1 MQYLKNCLFILFVFI
16 CPVYLLAQIETAK
29 TDSIKP
35 RSLVKP
41 YNAVITSKAKT
52 SIGFFKIHKVDDR
65 YFFEIPNFQLG
76 RDLLVVNRI
85 SKASEGIKAKM
96 FGFAGDQI
104 NEHVIRFVKGPN
116 NKVFLKSISY
126 TDVAKDSSADGMYHS
141 VMNNNLQPVVAAF
154 DVKAFTMDSIGVVID
169 MTDYINS
176 DNDIFFFNGAS
187 KLNLNLGLLQADK
200 SYISSLAAYPMNI
213 EIKTMKTY
221 IKATQP
227 LLSSG
232 GGFSSYEL
240 NSSIVLLPEI
250 PMLPRNY
257 DDRVGYFST
266 GYTDFDA
273 NPQGVERTQMITRWR
288 LKPKKEDIEK
298 YLKGEMVEPENPII
312 YYIDPATPKKWVP
325 YLMQGVNDW
334 QKAFEKAGFK
344 NAIIGK
350 EAPTGDSTWSIDD
363 ARHNVIV
370 YKPSIVPNASGPHVH
385 DPRSGEIIETHINW
399 YHNVMQLLHNW
410 YFIQASAVDPKAR
423 TMKFSDELM
432 GQLIRFVSSHEIGH
446 TLGLRHNFGSS
457 STVPVEN
464 LRNKAWVEA
473 NGHTPS
479 IMDYARFNYVAQ
491 PEDSISEIGLFPRIG
506 DYDKW
511 AIEWGYRWWPEMN
524 KEVEKTKL
532 NEWIITKLKDKRLW
546 FGDEQDPNDPRS
558 QSEDLGDDAMKAGTY
573 GIKNLQRIVPNLTEW
588 TKEANE
594 GYESLAEMYKEVT
607 NQFGRY
613 VGHVVKNIGGILNTP
628 KTVEE
633 KGNVFE
639 YVSKEKQ
646 QSAMHF
652 LQEQLFTT
660 PTWLLN
666 KKIFLLTGTADGAS
680 VSNLQNSVLKT
691 LIGSNTMDKLLKFE
705 AYDATHVY
713 TAVMMLNELKK
724 GIWSELPAH
733 RAIEMQRRILQKMY
747 VERITAIL
755 NPPSVGDT
763 PATGRLSDV
772 LSTASVINKNSDML
786 SIIKAHAKSLLAEIK
801 TALPLEQDEMTKLHL
816 QDCLERIN
824 EALHP
829 KNQG

>member
-1 MQYLKNCLFILFVFI
+1 MQYIKNCLFILSIFI
-16 CPVYLLAQIETAK
+16 SPVYLAAQNEAAK
-29 TDSIKP
+29 TDSSKP

-41 YNAVITSKAKT
+41 YNTVITAKAKT
-52 SIGFFKIHKVDDR
+52 SNGFFKVHKIDDR
-65 YFFEIPNFQLG
+65 YFFEIPNSLLG

-85 SKASEGIKAKM
+85 SKAAEGMKAKM

-104 NEHVIRFVKGPN
+104 NENVIRFVKGPN

-154 DVKAFTMDSIGVVID
+154 DVKAFARDSMGVVID
-169 MTDYINS
+169 ITDYING
-176 DNDIFFFNGAS
+176 DNDMLFFNAAS
-187 KLNLNLGLLQADK
+187 KLNLHLGLLQADK

-221 IKATQP
+221 MKAVQP
-227 LLSSG
+227 ILTSG
-232 GGFSSYEL
+232 AGFSSYEL
-240 NSSIVLLPEI
+240 NSSIVLLPET
-250 PMLPRNY
+250 PMPSRSY
-257 DDRVGYFST
+257 DARIGYFAT

-273 NPQGVERTQMITRWR
+273 NPQGVEKASMITRWK
-288 LKPKKEDIEK
+288 LEPKEEDKEK
-298 YLKGEMVEPENPII
+298 YLKGELVEPKTPVI

-325 YLMQGVNDW
+325 YLIQGVNDW

-344 NAIIGK
+344 NAIIAK
-350 EAPTGDSTWSIDD
+350 EAPADDSSWSIED

-370 YKPSIVPNASGPHVH
+370 YKPSPVPNASGPHVH
-385 DPRSGEIIETHINW
+385 DPRSGEIMETHINW
-399 YHNVMQLLHNW
+399 YHNVMQLLHHW
-410 YFIQASAVDPKAR
+410 YFIQAAAVDPRAR

-432 GQLIRFVSSHEIGH
+432 GQLIRFVSSHEVGH

-457 STVPVEN
+457 STVPVMN
-464 LRNKAWVEA
+464 LRNKVWLEA

-524 KEVEKTKL
+524 KEAEKTKL
-532 NEWIITKLKDKRLW
+532 NKWIITRLKDKRLW
-546 FGDEQDPNDPRS
+546 FGDEQDTNDPRS
-558 QSEDLGDDAMKAGTY
+558 QNEDLGDDAMKAGTY

-594 GYESLAEMYKEVT
+594 GYGSLNEMYKEVVS
-607 NQFGRY
+607 QYARY
-613 VGHVVKNIGGILNTP
+613 VGHVVKNIGGIMTTP

-646 QSAMHF
+646 QSAMYF
-652 LQEQLFTT
+652 LQAQLFTT

-666 KKIFLLTGTADGAS
+666 KKIFSFSGTADGAS
-680 VSNLQNSVLKT
+680 VSNLQNSILGK
-691 LIGSNTMDKLLKFE
+691 LISSSTIDKLLKFE
-705 AYDATHVY
+705 AYDATHAY

-733 RAIEMQRRILQKMY
+733 LAIEVQRRNLQKMY
-747 VERITAIL
+747 VEAITAIL
-755 NPPSVGDT
+755 NPPLSGDN
-763 PATGRLSDV
+763 PSPGRLQDV
-772 LSTASVINKNSDML
+772 LSAAGGVNKNSDIL
-786 SIIKAHAKSLLAEIK
+786 SIIKGHAKSLTAEIK
-801 TALPLEQDEMTKLHL
+801 IALPFAKDEMTKLHL
-816 QDCLERIN
+816 QDCLERLH
-824 EALHP
+824 EALNP
-829 KNQG
+829 KR

>member
-1 MQYLKNCLFILFVFI
+1 
-16 CPVYLLAQIETAK
+16 
-29 TDSIKP
+29 
-35 RSLVKP
+35 
-41 YNAVITSKAKT
+41 
-52 SIGFFKIHKVDDR
+52 
-65 YFFEIPNFQLG
+65 
-76 RDLLVVNRI
+76 
-85 SKASEGIKAKM
+85 
-96 FGFAGDQI
+96 
-104 NEHVIRFVKGPN
+104 
-116 NKVFLKSISY
+116 
-126 TDVAKDSSADGMYHS
+126 VAKDSSADGMYHS